1 MNRSSEQKKADP
13 LNTWYYELRA
23 FASFFR
29 YDPVVPISQNTK
41 PIFYTV
47 GERDTTFGPD
57 VAKMVADATAGPVE
71 LYVHPD
77 GMHQLMLSHTV
88 AYSDVVLEWCRRQAK

>member
-1 MNRSSEQKKADP
+1 
-13 LNTWYYELRA
+13 
-23 FASFFR
+23 
-29 YDPVVPISQNTK
+29 
-41 PIFYTV
+41 
-47 GERDTTFGPD
+47 
-57 VAKMVADATAGPVE
+57 MVADATAGPVE